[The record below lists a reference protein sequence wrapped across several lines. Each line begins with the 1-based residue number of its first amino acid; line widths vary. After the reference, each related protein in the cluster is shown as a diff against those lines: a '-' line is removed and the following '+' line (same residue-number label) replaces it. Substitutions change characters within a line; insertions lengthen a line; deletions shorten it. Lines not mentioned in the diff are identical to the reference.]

1 MKKDTLRRRFQDFA
15 VGVSPSPISLLAT
28 AHSPLAADRRTV
40 DGVPVAVGDRV
51 WRVDP
56 YVARVTCCRLYR
68 HHLGMWWETTSK
80 EIYSTERA
88 AVAAAI
94 KNQRREL
101 GKSRREVRRA
111 IVAVEKLTA
120 RLKALDTL

>member
-1 MKKDTLRRRFQDFA
+1 
-15 VGVSPSPISLLAT
+15 
-28 AHSPLAADRRTV
+28 
-40 DGVPVAVGDRV
+40 
-51 WRVDP
+51 
-56 YVARVTCCRLYR
+56 
-68 HHLGMWWETTSK
+68 MWWETTSK

-101 GKSRREVRRA
+101 GKARREVRRA